1 MQNGGLRGGCGK
13 SECLDEVTHSQS
25 LHSWFKNGKSLT
37 RFSPHLQVQ
46 EIMMTGRM
54 IIMTGGNK
62 NDWKGNYN
70 DWKGNYNVWKGNY
83 NDWKGNGMI
92 MCANSHWYEQ

>member
-1 MQNGGLRGGCGK
+1 
-13 SECLDEVTHSQS
+13 
-25 LHSWFKNGKSLT
+25 
-37 RFSPHLQVQ
+37 
-46 EIMMTGRM
+46 
-54 IIMTGGNK
+54 MTGGNK